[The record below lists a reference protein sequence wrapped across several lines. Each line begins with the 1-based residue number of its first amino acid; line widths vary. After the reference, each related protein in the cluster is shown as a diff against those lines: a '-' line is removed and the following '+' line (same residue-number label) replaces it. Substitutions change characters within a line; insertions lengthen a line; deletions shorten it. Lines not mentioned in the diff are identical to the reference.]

1 MNLFL
6 YRWGGTKAFFDY
18 VARTHCTPSSVTF
31 KDIMNS
37 SPHADD
43 IALADLRQWAMQVLS
58 AAGILEADVDAELL
72 IGHVLNLSRGEL
84 ASKLVTGFTVS
95 GESALAIRQLVE
107 RRASREP
114 LQHILGVAWFRSLTL
129 QVGPGV
135 FVPRP
140 ETEQL
145 AGMAID
151 ALRSLA
157 EPSPIGVDLGT
168 GSGAIA
174 LAMATEVPHA
184 AIYAVEKS
192 PEALPWTSKNFSA
205 LGGSNAHLVPG
216 DLAGD
221 ELLATFPH
229 LEGSV
234 AVIAS
239 NPPYIPVDAIPRD
252 PEVQLFDPAL
262 ALYGGQDGL
271 DVVRQVS
278 QVALVLGRPG
288 AALMLEHGELQGS
301 NIRNIL
307 SADGWRATATHR
319 DLTGRD
325 RYTTATRP

>member
-1 MNLFL
+1 MARPRNL
-6 YRWGGTKAFFDY
+6 
-18 VARTHCTPSSVTF
+18 PSSVTF
-31 KDIMNS
+31 EDIMNS
-37 SPHADD
+37 SAHADD
-43 IALADLRQWAMQVLS
+43 IAVTDLRQWAISTLS
-58 AAGILEADVDAELL
+58 AEGVPDAEVDAELL
-72 IGHVLNLSRGEL
+72 IAHVLGFSRGEL
-84 ASKLVTGFTVS
+84 ASKVVTGFTVP
-95 GESALAIRQLVE
+95 GESTLLIRQLVQ
-107 RRASREP
+107 RRAGREP

-129 QVGPGV
+129 SVGPGV

-157 EPSPIGVDLGT
+157 EPSPTAVDLGT

-184 AIYAVEKS
+184 HIYAVEKS

-205 LGGSNAHLVPG
+205 LGGANAHLVPG

-221 ELLATFPH
+221 ELLATYPE
-229 LEGSV
+229 LEGTV
-234 AVIAS
+234 AVVVS

-252 PEVQLFDPAL
+252 PEVRLFDPSL
-262 ALYGGQDGL
+262 ALYGGEDGL
-271 DVVRQVS
+271 DVVREVS
-278 QVALVLGRPG
+278 RVGLVLGRSG
-288 AALMLEHGELQGS
+288 AQLMLEHGELQGVD
-301 NIRNIL
+301 IRGIL

-319 DLTGRD
+319 DLVGRD

>member
-1 MNLFL
+1 MVWNC
-6 YRWGGTKAFFDY
+6 GGITKAFFDY
-18 VARTHCTPSSVTF
+18 VARTHTLPSSVTF

-37 SPHADD
+37 TPHADD
-43 IALADLRQWAMQVLS
+43 IALSDLRQWAIQALS
-58 AAGILEADVDAELL
+58 AAGVQESEVDTELL
-72 IGHVLNLSRGEL
+72 IGHVLDLSRGEL
-84 ASKLVTGFTVS
+84 TANLVTGFVVP
-95 GESALAIRQLVE
+95 GESAVAIRQLVD
-107 RRASREP
+107 RRAGREP
-114 LQHILGVAWFRSLTL
+114 LQHILGVAWFRSITL

-184 AIYAVEKS
+184 MIYAVEKS
-192 PEALPWTSKNFSA
+192 TEALPWTQKNFSA
-205 LGGSNAHLVPG
+205 LGGSNAHLVSG

-221 ELLATFPH
+221 ELLSAFPH
-229 LEGSV
+229 LMGSV

-239 NPPYIPVDAIPRD
+239 NPPYIPADAIPRD

-288 AALMLEHGELQGS
+288 AALLLEHGELQGAD
-301 NIRNIL
+301 IRDIL
-307 SADGWRATATHR
+307 SADGWRAAGTHR

>member
-1 MNLFL
+1 MNI
-6 YRWGGTKAFFDY
+6 
-18 VARTHCTPSSVTF
+18 SS
-31 KDIMNS
+31 
-37 SPHADD
+37 HADD
-43 IALADLRQWAMQVLS
+43 IALVDLLQWAMSTLGS
-58 AAGILEADVDAELL
+58 AGVPEPDVDSELL
-72 IGHVLNLSRGEL
+72 AGHVLGLGRGEI
-84 ASKLVTGFTVS
+84 AAKLVTGFTVP

-107 RRASREP
+107 RRAGREP
-114 LQHILGVAWFRSLTL
+114 LQHILGVAWFRSMTL

-157 EPSPIGVDLGT
+157 DPSPIGVDLGT

-184 AIYAVEKS
+184 RIYAVEKS
-192 PEALPWTSKNFSA
+192 PEALPWTTKNFTA

-221 ELLATFPH
+221 ELLSTFPE
-229 LEGSV
+229 LAGNV

-278 QVALVLGRPG
+278 HVALVLGRPG
-288 AALMLEHGELQGS
+288 AQLMLEHGELQGED
-301 NIRNIL
+301 IRNIL
-307 SADGWRATATHR
+307 STDGWRATATHR

>member
-1 MNLFL
+1 
-6 YRWGGTKAFFDY
+6 
-18 VARTHCTPSSVTF
+18 
-31 KDIMNS
+31 MNS
-37 SPHADD
+37 NSQSEKVSLID
-43 IALADLRQWAMQVLS
+43 IRQWATNVLS
-58 AAGILEADVDAELL
+58 KAGVESPDVDAEQL
-72 IGHVLNLSRGEL
+72 ICHILDTSRGQL
-84 ASKLVTGFTVS
+84 TSKLITGFDIS
-95 GESALAIRQLVE
+95 AESALAIRQLVK
-107 RRASREP
+107 RRAGREP
-114 LQHILGVAWFRSLTL
+114 LQHILGVAWFRSLAL

-184 AIYAVEKS
+184 NIYAVEKS

-205 LGGSNAHLVPG
+205 LGGNNAHLVPG
-216 DLAGD
+216 DLAGE

-239 NPPYIPVDAIPRD
+239 NPPYIPMDAIPRD

-262 ALYGGQDGL
+262 ALYGGEDGL

-288 AALMLEHGELQGS
+288 AQLMLEHGELQGL
-301 NIRNIL
+301 NIREIL
-307 SADGWRATATHR
+307 SADGWRANATHR

>member
-1 MNLFL
+1 MNI
-6 YRWGGTKAFFDY
+6 T
-18 VARTHCTPSSVTF
+18 
-31 KDIMNS
+31 
-37 SPHADD
+37 PHADD
-43 IALADLRQWAMQVLS
+43 IALTELRQWAMQTLS
-58 AAGILEADVDAELL
+58 AAGILESDVDAELL
-72 IGHVLNLSRGEL
+72 IGHVLGWSRGEL
-84 ASKLVTGFTVS
+84 TSKLVMGFTVP
-95 GESALAIRQLVE
+95 GESALAIRQLVD
-107 RRASREP
+107 RRAGREP
-114 LQHILGVAWFRSLTL
+114 LQHILGVAWFRSMTL
-129 QVGPGV
+129 HVGPGV

-151 ALRSLA
+151 ALRALA

-184 AIYAVEKS
+184 TIYAVEKS
-192 PEALPWTSKNFSA
+192 PEALPWTRKNFSA
-205 LGGSNAHLVPG
+205 LGGSNAHLVSG

-221 ELLATFPH
+221 ELLSAFPH
-229 LEGSV
+229 LAGNV

-278 QVALVLGRPG
+278 QVALVLGRAG
-288 AALMLEHGELQGS
+288 AALLLEHGELQGED
-301 NIRNIL
+301 IRGIL
-307 SADGWRATATHR
+307 TSDGWRAAGTHQ

>member
-1 MNLFL
+1 M
-6 YRWGGTKAFFDY
+6 
-18 VARTHCTPSSVTF
+18 ARTHGLTSSVTF
-31 KDIMNS
+31 KDVMNTS
-37 SPHADD
+37 AHADD
-43 IALADLRQWAMQVLS
+43 IALADLRQWAMSTLASV
-58 AAGILEADVDAELL
+58 GVPDPEVDAELL
-72 IGHVLNLSRGEL
+72 IGHILGLGRGEL
-84 ASKLVTGFTVS
+84 AAKLVTGATIP
-95 GESALAIRQLVE
+95 GESALAIRQLVD
-107 RRASREP
+107 RRAGREP
-114 LQHILGVAWFRSLTL
+114 LQHILGVAWFRSMTL

-157 EPSPIGVDLGT
+157 DPSPIGVDLGT

-184 AIYAVEKS
+184 RIYAVEKS
-192 PEALPWTSKNFSA
+192 PEALPWTTKNFSA

-221 ELLATFPH
+221 ELLSTFPE
-229 LEGSV
+229 LQGSV

-288 AALMLEHGELQGS
+288 AQLMLEHGELQGED
-301 NIRNIL
+301 IRNIL
-307 SADGWRATATHR
+307 SNDGWRATATHR

>member
-1 MNLFL
+1 
-6 YRWGGTKAFFDY
+6 
-18 VARTHCTPSSVTF
+18 
-31 KDIMNS
+31 MNS
-37 SPHADD
+37 SAHADD
-43 IALADLRQWAMQVLS
+43 IAVTDLRQWAISTLS
-58 AAGILEADVDAELL
+58 AAGVTDAEVDAELL
-72 IGHVLNLSRGEL
+72 IAHVLGFSRGEL
-84 ASKLVTGFTVS
+84 ASKVVTGFTVP
-95 GESALAIRQLVE
+95 GESTLLIRQLVE
-107 RRASREP
+107 RRAGREP

-129 QVGPGV
+129 SVGPGV

-157 EPSPIGVDLGT
+157 EHSPTAVDLGT

-184 AIYAVEKS
+184 HIYAVEKS

-205 LGGSNAHLVPG
+205 LGGANAHLVPG

-221 ELLATFPH
+221 ELLATYPE
-229 LEGSV
+229 LEGTV
-234 AVIAS
+234 AVVVS

-252 PEVQLFDPAL
+252 PEVRLFDPAL
-262 ALYGGQDGL
+262 ALYGGEDGL
-271 DVVRQVS
+271 DVVREVS
-278 QVALVLGRPG
+278 RVGLILGRPG
-288 AALMLEHGELQGS
+288 AQLMLEHGELQGVD
-301 NIRNIL
+301 IRGIL

-319 DLTGRD
+319 DLVGRD

>member
-1 MNLFL
+1 MKFVFL
-6 YRWGGTKAFFDY
+6 ISQLPPEKMKSNSQVEK
-18 VARTHCTPSSVTF
+18 VALTEIR
-31 KDIMNS
+31 N
-37 SPHADD
+37 
-43 IALADLRQWAMQVLS
+43 WAMQTLS
-58 AAGILEADVDAELL
+58 SAGVQNADVDAEIL
-72 IGHVLNLSRGEL
+72 ISHILGLSRGEL
-84 ASKLVTGFTVS
+84 TSKLITGFDIS
-95 GESALAIRQLVE
+95 GEFALSIRELIE
-107 RRASREP
+107 RRAGREP
-114 LQHILGVAWFRSLTL
+114 LQHILGIAWFRSLTL

-174 LAMATEVPHA
+174 LSMATEVPHA
-184 AIYAVEKS
+184 SIYAVEKS

-252 PEVQLFDPAL
+252 PEVQFFDPAL
-262 ALYGGQDGL
+262 ALYGGKDGL

-278 QVALVLGRPG
+278 QVALILGRPG
-288 AALMLEHGELQGS
+288 AALMLEHGELQGAD
-301 NIRNIL
+301 IRNIL
-307 SADGWRATATHR
+307 SADGWRAAATQR

>member
-1 MNLFL
+1 
-6 YRWGGTKAFFDY
+6 
-18 VARTHCTPSSVTF
+18 
-31 KDIMNS
+31 MNS
-37 SPHADD
+37 TPHADD
-43 IALADLRQWAMQVLS
+43 ISLTDLRQWAMEQLG

-72 IGHVLNLSRGEL
+72 IGHILGWSRGEL

-114 LQHILGVAWFRSLTL
+114 LQHILGVAWFRSMTL
-129 QVGPGV
+129 HVGPGV

-184 AIYAVEKS
+184 SIYAVEKS

-205 LGGSNAHLVPG
+205 LGGNNAHLVPG
-216 DLAGD
+216 DLAGE

-229 LEGSV
+229 LEGTV

-278 QVALVLGRPG
+278 QAALVLGRPG
-288 AALMLEHGELQGS
+288 AALMLEHGELQGAD
-301 NIRNIL
+301 IREIL

-319 DLTGRD
+319 DLTGRE

>member
-1 MNLFL
+1 
-6 YRWGGTKAFFDY
+6 
-18 VARTHCTPSSVTF
+18 
-31 KDIMNS
+31 MNS
-37 SPHADD
+37 SAHTDD
-43 IALADLRQWAMQVLS
+43 IALADLRQWSMSTLAS
-58 AAGILEADVDAELL
+58 AGVPDPEVDAELL
-72 IGHVLNLSRGEL
+72 IGHILGLGRGEI
-84 ASKLVTGFTVS
+84 AAKLVTGFTVP
-95 GESALAIRQLVE
+95 GESALAIRQLVD

-114 LQHILGVAWFRSLTL
+114 LQHILGVAWFRSMTL

-157 EPSPIGVDLGT
+157 DPSPIGVDLGT

-184 AIYAVEKS
+184 RIYAVEKS
-192 PEALPWTSKNFSA
+192 PEALPWTTKNFTA

-221 ELLATFPH
+221 ELLATFPE
-229 LEGSV
+229 LAGNV

-288 AALMLEHGELQGS
+288 AQLMLEHGELQGEE
-301 NIRNIL
+301 IRNIL
-307 SADGWRATATHR
+307 SADGWRAAATHR

>member
-1 MNLFL
+1 M
-6 YRWGGTKAFFDY
+6 GGTKAFFDY
-18 VARTHCTPSSVTF
+18 ESRQRTQANSVTF
-31 KDIMNS
+31 KDVMTHT
-37 SPHADD
+37 SPADD
-43 IALADLRQWAMQVLS
+43 IALADFRQWAMNSLT
-58 AAGILEADVDAELL
+58 AAGILESDVDAELL
-72 IGHVLNLSRGEL
+72 IGHVMGWSRGEV
-84 ASKLVTGFTVS
+84 ASKLVTGFTLP
-95 GESALAIRQLVE
+95 GEAALTLRQLVD
-107 RRASREP
+107 RRAEREP

-129 QVGPGV
+129 SVGPGV

-151 ALRSLA
+151 TLRSLA

-184 AIYAVEKS
+184 QIYAVEKS

-205 LGGSNAHLVPG
+205 LGGNNAHLVPG

-229 LEGSV
+229 LEGTV

-239 NPPYIPVDAIPRD
+239 NPPYIPTDAIPRD
-252 PEVQLFDPAL
+252 PEVKLFDPAL
-262 ALYGGQDGL
+262 ALYGGEDGL

-288 AALMLEHGELQGS
+288 AQLLLEHGELQGAD
-301 NIRNIL
+301 IRTIL
-307 SADGWRATATHR
+307 DADGWRATATHR

-325 RYTTATRP
+325 RYTTATRA

>member
-1 MNLFL
+1 
-6 YRWGGTKAFFDY
+6 
-18 VARTHCTPSSVTF
+18 
-31 KDIMNS
+31 
-37 SPHADD
+37 
-43 IALADLRQWAMQVLS
+43 
-58 AAGILEADVDAELL
+58 
-72 IGHVLNLSRGEL
+72 L

-107 RRASREP
+107 RRAGREP

-184 AIYAVEKS
+184 SIYAVEKS

-216 DLAGD
+216 DLAGN
-221 ELLATFPH
+221 ELLAMFPH

-288 AALMLEHGELQGS
+288 ASLMLEHGELQGAD
-301 NIRNIL
+301 IREIL